1 MFLQYWMLG
10 VLIILTGLWAEY
22 RNRAGFKLG
31 VSQGMTTLLW
41 ALKEK
46 DIIEI
51 DARGKIQP
59 KVKQEILDVR

>member
-1 MFLQYWMLG
+1 MLG

-22 RNRAGFKLG
+22 RNRVGFKSG
-31 VSQGMTTLLW
+31 VSIGMKSTLW

-51 DARGKIQP
+51 DAKGTILP
-59 KVKQEILDVR
+59 KSKQEILDVR

>member
-10 VLIILTGLWAEY
+10 ILIILTGLWAEY
-22 RNRAGFKLG
+22 RNRVGFKSG
-31 VSQGMTTLLW
+31 VSTGMTSLLW

-51 DARGKIQP
+51 DAKGKIQP